1 MSRPE
6 NVEALVSRAS
16 VALFNLRIACKAA
29 GLPDTA
35 HAVDL
40 LMVSL
45 VAHLPMPEPREV
57 EL

>member
-6 NVEALVSRAS
+6 NVETLVSRAS
-16 VALFNLRIACKAA
+16 VALFNLRIACRAA
-29 GLPDTA
+29 GLPDDA

-45 VAHLPMPEPREV
+45 VERFPMPEPQGV